1 MHERERS
8 SPAACSIIVPVGA
21 KSMIFGRDVDN
32 NVPKNTWYGATWKK
46 LCDLA
51 Q

>member
-32 NVPKNTWYGATWKK
+32 NVPKIPDMGPPEKIM
-46 LCDLA
+46 
-51 Q
+51 